1 MSNKINLRK
10 EQIQLIEKLAV
21 MIEKGGL
28 QPAMA
33 KIIALLM
40 VNDEPELT
48 FDEIWETLGISK
60 SAASQ
65 AINQLLKL
73 IKLNTEQKSA
83 TAKDIS
89 AAVLTVGRKI
99 QKRRLKGCR
108 SLQMY

>member
-21 MIEKGGL
+21 IIEKNGL
-28 QPAMA
+28 QPAMG

-40 VNDEPELT
+40 VSDEPELT

-65 AINQLLKL
+65 AINQL
-73 IKLNTEQKSA
+73 I
-83 TAKDIS
+83 
-89 AAVLTVGRKI
+89 AANKIEYRTKIGDRKRYFCSRVNSW
-99 QKRRLKGCR
+99 QEDT
-108 SLQMY
+108 